1 MTKFLN
7 QKQMKKIFLPIVFA
21 TVVMVSSTQKVTAQG
36 EFSNPTIFVGSVV
49 TDLAKS
55 VDFYTNIIGMT
66 KTGSFSVD
74 GQKSKELGLTDG
86 RPIDVTVLKLEDSPQ
101 ANEWKLMS
109 FGTKPGHKK
118 PGYIHDDTGM
128 QYITILV
135 NHLTPV
141 LERIEKN
148 NIKILS
154 GKPSQ
159 LDAERFFI
167 LVQDPDGT
175 FIELIGPK

>member
-1 MTKFLN
+1 MKNLFLLLVFVAFTTISFA
-7 QKQMKKIFLPIVFA
+7 QKAPA
-21 TVVMVSSTQKVTAQG
+21 PG

-55 VDFYTNIIGMT
+55 VDFYTKIIGMT
-66 KTGSFSVD
+66 KTDTFSVD
-74 GQKSKELGLTDG
+74 GVKAKELGLTDG
-86 RPIDVTVLKLEDSPQ
+86 RAVDVTVLKLEDSPQ

-118 PGYIHDDTGM
+118 PKYLHDDTGM

-141 LERIEKN
+141 MERIEKN

-154 GKPSQ
+154 GKPSE
-159 LDAERFFI
+159 LGEGRFFI

-175 FIELIGPK
+175 FVELIGPK

>member
-1 MTKFLN
+1 
-7 QKQMKKIFLPIVFA
+7 MKNLFIPIVFIA
-21 TVVMVSSTQKVTAQG
+21 FSVVSNAQKAPVPG

-49 TDLAKS
+49 TDLTKS
-55 VDFYTNIIGMT
+55 VDFYTNVIGMT
-66 KTGSFSVD
+66 KTGEFSVD

-86 RPIDVTVLKLEDSPQ
+86 RSIDVTVLKLEDSPQ

-118 PGYIHDDTGM
+118 PTYLHDDTGM

-135 NHLTPV
+135 NHLNPII
-141 LERIEKN
+141 ERIEKN

-154 GKPSQ
+154 KKPSE
-159 LDAERFFI
+159 LGEGRFFI

-175 FIELIGPK
+175 FIELIGPM

>member
-1 MTKFLN
+1 
-7 QKQMKKIFLPIVFA
+7 MKNLFVLVVFA
-21 TVVMVSSTQKVTAQG
+21 AFAMISTAQKAPVPN

-66 KTGSFSVD
+66 QTSTFSVD
-74 GQKSKELGLTDG
+74 GAKSKELSLTDG
-86 RPIDVTVLKLEDSPQ
+86 RSIDVTVLKLEDSPQ

-118 PGYIHDDTGM
+118 PNYLHDDTGM

-135 NHLTPV
+135 NHLNPII
-141 LERIEKN
+141 ERLDKN

-154 GKPSQ
+154 SKPSE
-159 LDAERFFI
+159 LGEGRFFI

-175 FIELIGPK
+175 FIELIGAK

>member
-1 MTKFLN
+1 MKTFL
-7 QKQMKKIFLPIVFA
+7 ITIILVS
-21 TVVMVSSTQKVTAQG
+21 VMLVSTAQKAPAPG
-36 EFSNPTIFVGSVV
+36 DFSNPTIFVGSVV

-66 KTGSFSVD
+66 KTSTFSVD
-74 GQKSKELGLTDG
+74 GVKAKELGLTDG

-118 PGYIHDDTGM
+118 PNYLHDDTGM

-135 NHLTPV
+135 NHLNPV
-141 LERIEKN
+141 MERIEKN

-154 GKPSQ
+154 GKPSS
-159 LDAERFFI
+159 LDDVRSFI

>member
-1 MTKFLN
+1 
-7 QKQMKKIFLPIVFA
+7 MKKLLVSIVFIVSGVA
-21 TVVMVSSTQKVTAQG
+21 TYAQKSPVPG

-66 KTGSFSVD
+66 KTSEFSVD
-74 GQKSKELGLTDG
+74 GPKAKELGLTDG
-86 RPIDVTVLKLEDSPQ
+86 RSVDVTVLKLEDSPQ

-118 PGYIHDDTGM
+118 PNYLHDDTGM

-135 NHLTPV
+135 NHLEPIMK
-141 LERIEKN
+141 RIEKN

-154 GKPSQ
+154 GKPSDLGQ
-159 LDAERFFI
+159 GRLFI

-175 FIELIGPK
+175 FIELIGAM

>member
-1 MTKFLN
+1 
-7 QKQMKKIFLPIVFA
+7 MKMYFITLIFA
-21 TVVMVSSTQKVTAQG
+21 SVVLISTAQKAPSPG

-55 VDFYTNIIGMT
+55 VDFYTKIIGMT
-66 KTGSFSVD
+66 KTGEFSVD
-74 GQKSKELGLTDG
+74 GPKAKELGLTDG
-86 RPIDVTVLKLEDSPQ
+86 RPVDVKVLKLEDSPQ

-109 FGTKPGHKK
+109 FGTKPGHKTPK
-118 PGYIHDDTGM
+118 YLHDDTGM

-141 LERIEKN
+141 MERIEKN

-154 GKPSQ
+154 GKPSE
-159 LDAERFFI
+159 LGEGRFFI

>member
-1 MTKFLN
+1 
-7 QKQMKKIFLPIVFA
+7 MKTYFITLIFGS
-21 TVVMVSSTQKVTAQG
+21 VMLISTAQKAPAPN

-55 VDFYTNIIGMT
+55 VGFYTNIIGMT
-66 KTGSFSVD
+66 KTSTFSVD
-74 GQKSKELGLTDG
+74 GAKAKELGLTDG

-118 PGYIHDDTGM
+118 PSYLHDDTGM

-135 NHLTPV
+135 NHLNPV
-141 LERIEKN
+141 IERIEKN

-154 GKPSQ
+154 GKPST
-159 LDAERFFI
+159 LSEGSFFI

>member
-1 MTKFLN
+1 MKKFLVSIAFIAFAFASN
-7 QKQMKKIFLPIVFA
+7 AQKAPVP
-21 TVVMVSSTQKVTAQG
+21 G

-66 KTGSFSVD
+66 KTGEFSVD
-74 GQKSKELGLTDG
+74 GPKAKELGLTDG
-86 RPIDVTVLKLEDSPQ
+86 RKVDVTVLKLEDSPQ

-109 FGTKPGHKK
+109 FGTRPGHKK
-118 PGYIHDDTGM
+118 PNYLHDDTGM

-135 NHLTPV
+135 NHLEPIIK
-141 LERIEKN
+141 RIEKN

-154 GKPSQ
+154 GKPSD
-159 LDAERFFI
+159 LGGGRLFI

-175 FIELIGPK
+175 FIELIGAM

>member
-1 MTKFLN
+1 
-7 QKQMKKIFLPIVFA
+7 MKNLLIFLVLAAIPVFSIA
-21 TVVMVSSTQKVTAQG
+21 QKAPVPG

-55 VDFYTNIIGMT
+55 VDFYTKIIGMT

-74 GQKSKELGLTDG
+74 GEKSKELGLTDG
-86 RPIDVTVLKLEDSPQ
+86 RSIDVTVLKLEDSPQ

-109 FGTKPGHKK
+109 FGTKPGHKTPK
-118 PGYIHDDTGM
+118 YIHDDTGM

-135 NHLTPV
+135 KHLEPIMQ
-141 LERIEKN
+141 RIEKN
-148 NIKILS
+148 NVKILS
-154 GKPSQ
+154 GKPSK
-159 LDAERFFI
+159 LDDTRYFV

>member
-1 MTKFLN
+1 
-7 QKQMKKIFLPIVFA
+7 MKKNFLT
-21 TVVMVSSTQKVTAQG
+21 TVLIAFTLVSGAQNQSVKS

-55 VDFYTNIIGMT
+55 IDFYTNIIGMK
-66 KTGSFSVD
+66 KTREFSVD
-74 GQKSKELGLTDG
+74 GEKAKNLGLTDG
-86 RPIDVTVLKLEDSPQ
+86 RPIDVTVLKLEDSVH

-118 PGYIHDDTGM
+118 PKFLHDDTGM

-135 NHLTPV
+135 NHLAP
-141 LERIEKN
+141 I
-148 NIKILS
+148 IKRLDDNKINILS
-154 GKPSQ
+154 GKPSE
-159 LDAERFFI
+159 LSEGRFFI

-175 FIELIGPK
+175 FVELIGPM

>member
-1 MTKFLN
+1 
-7 QKQMKKIFLPIVFA
+7 MKTYLFTFIFSLVIF
-21 TVVMVSSTQKVTAQG
+21 VSTAQKAPVTG

-66 KTGSFSVD
+66 KTGAFSVD
-74 GQKSKELGLTDG
+74 GVKAKELGLTDG
-86 RPIDVTVLKLEDSPQ
+86 RSVDVTVLKLEDSPQ

-109 FGTKPGHKK
+109 FGTKAGHKK
-118 PGYIHDDTGM
+118 PKYLHDDTGM

-135 NHLTPV
+135 NHLNPII
-141 LERIEKN
+141 ERIEKN

-154 GKPSQ
+154 GKPSE
-159 LDAERFFI
+159 LGENRFFHSYS
-167 LVQDPDGT
+167 
-175 FIELIGPK
+175 GP

>member
-1 MTKFLN
+1 
-7 QKQMKKIFLPIVFA
+7 MKMYFITLIFA
-21 TVVMVSSTQKVTAQG
+21 SVVLISTAQKAPAPG

-55 VDFYTNIIGMT
+55 VDFYTKIIGMT
-66 KTGSFSVD
+66 KTGEFSVD
-74 GQKSKELGLTDG
+74 GPKAKELGLTDG
-86 RPIDVTVLKLEDSPQ
+86 RPVDVKVLKLEDSPQ

-109 FGTKPGHKK
+109 FGTKPGHKTPK
-118 PGYIHDDTGM
+118 YLHDDTGM

-141 LERIEKN
+141 MERIEKN

-154 GKPSQ
+154 GKPSE
-159 LDAERFFI
+159 LGEGRFFI

-175 FIELIGPK
+175 FVELIGPK

>member
-1 MTKFLN
+1 
-7 QKQMKKIFLPIVFA
+7 MKNFVVILLFFSFA
-21 TVVMVSSTQKVTAQG
+21 LIAKAQNNPSG

-49 TDLAKS
+49 TDLEKS
-55 VDFYTNIIGMT
+55 VDFYTNIIGMK
-66 KTGSFSVD
+66 KTGAFSVD
-74 GQKSKELGLTDG
+74 AEKAKELGLTDG
-86 RPIDVTVLKLEDSPQ
+86 KKIDVTVLKLEDSPQ

-118 PGYIHDDTGM
+118 PSYLHDDTGM

-135 NHLTPV
+135 NHLEPIMK
-141 LERIEKN
+141 RIEKN
-148 NIKILS
+148 DIKILS
-154 GKPSQ
+154 GKPSK
-159 LDAERFFI
+159 LDENRFFI

>member
-1 MTKFLN
+1 
-7 QKQMKKIFLPIVFA
+7 MKNIFLLSVF
-21 TVVMVSSTQKVTAQG
+21 VVIALTATAQKPSAPS

-66 KTGSFSVD
+66 KTGEFSVD
-74 GQKSKELGLTDG
+74 GPKAKELGLTDG
-86 RPIDVTVLKLEDSPQ
+86 RAVDVTVLKLEDSPQ

-109 FGTKPGHKK
+109 FGTKPGRKK
-118 PGYIHDDTGM
+118 PNYLHDDTGM

-135 NHLTPV
+135 NHLEPIIK
-141 LERIEKN
+141 RIEKN

-154 GKPSQ
+154 GKPSD
-159 LDAERFFI
+159 LGEGRLFI

-175 FIELIGPK
+175 FIELIGAM

>member
-1 MTKFLN
+1 
-7 QKQMKKIFLPIVFA
+7 MKTLLLTISFATLVFA
-21 TVVMVSSTQKVTAQG
+21 VTAQNPAAKG

-55 VDFYTNIIGMT
+55 VDFYTNIIGMK
-66 KTGSFSVD
+66 KTGAFSVD
-74 GQKSKELGLTDG
+74 GAKAKELGLTDG
-86 RPIDVTVLKLEDSPQ
+86 RKVDVTVLKLEDSPQ

-118 PGYIHDDTGM
+118 PNYLHDDTGM

-135 NHLTPV
+135 NHLNPII
-141 LERIEKN
+141 ERIEKN

-154 GKPSQ
+154 GKPSE
-159 LDAERFFI
+159 LGEGRYFI

>member
-1 MTKFLN
+1 MKSQILTILLFSAVLSLSA
-7 QKQMKKIFLPIVFA
+7 QKAPVL
-21 TVVMVSSTQKVTAQG
+21 G

-66 KTGSFSVD
+66 KTGEFSVD
-74 GQKSKELGLTDG
+74 GSKAKELGLTDG
-86 RPIDVTVLKLEDSPQ
+86 RPVDVKVLKLEDSPQ

-109 FGTKPGHKK
+109 FGTKAGHKK
-118 PGYIHDDTGM
+118 PNYLHDDTGM

-135 NHLTPV
+135 NHLNPII
-141 LERIEKN
+141 ERIEKN
-148 NIKILS
+148 NIQILS

-159 LDAERFFI
+159 LGENRFFI
-167 LVQDPDGT
+167 LIQDPDGT
-175 FIELIGPK
+175 FVELIGPK

>member
-1 MTKFLN
+1 
-7 QKQMKKIFLPIVFA
+7 MKNLFVLVVFVA
-21 TVVMVSSTQKVTAQG
+21 FTMISTAQKAPVSN

-49 TDLAKS
+49 TNLAKS

-66 KTGSFSVD
+66 QTSTFSVD
-74 GQKSKELGLTDG
+74 GEKSKELGLTDG

-118 PGYIHDDTGM
+118 PNYLHDDTGM

-135 NHLTPV
+135 NHLNPIM
-141 LERIEKN
+141 ERVEKN

-154 GKPSQ
+154 GKPSK
-159 LDAERFFI
+159 LDDVRFFI